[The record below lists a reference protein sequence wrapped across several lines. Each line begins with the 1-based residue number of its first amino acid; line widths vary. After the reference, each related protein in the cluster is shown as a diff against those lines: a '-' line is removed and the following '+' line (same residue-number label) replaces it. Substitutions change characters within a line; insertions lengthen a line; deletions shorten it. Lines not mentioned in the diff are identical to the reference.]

1 MVDTKGKDDTPQR
14 QTVALP
20 VLEGA
25 DVTPEMLR
33 NNLRA
38 NLFPGI
44 VSGVQRNLKK
54 TLLNNAVREVTTLES
69 YQSDERDMKIR
80 SVRPIEVENKRL
92 WRLLHPRAQIIHA
105 EQWTIHRGQGI
116 KRDYRIHYMR
126 HYTGDCFYV
135 GVIPLSIGGAYAWTR
150 NKIKTSIFG

>member
-80 SVRPIEVENKRL
+80 SVRPIEVGRV
-92 WRLLHPRAQIIHA
+92 WGSVCR
-105 EQWTIHRGQGI
+105 
-116 KRDYRIHYMR
+116 
-126 HYTGDCFYV
+126 V
-135 GVIPLSIGGAYAWTR
+135 
-150 NKIKTSIFG
+150 